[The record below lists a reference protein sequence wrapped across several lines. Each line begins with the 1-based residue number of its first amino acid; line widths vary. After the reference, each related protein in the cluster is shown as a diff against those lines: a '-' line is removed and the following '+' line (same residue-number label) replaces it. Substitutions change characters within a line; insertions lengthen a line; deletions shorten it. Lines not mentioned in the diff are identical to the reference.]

1 MISWQTENT
10 CLITIYYKRF
20 DIKFDLKWIHNSV
33 SSHYFSNDTAVG
45 SHHSIRSVGGTYVKP
60 TNASSGS
67 STLALKKAES
77 ADLPTDPV
85 KVHVPLMS
93 LLQ

>member
-1 MISWQTENT
+1 MKSWQTENMW
-10 CLITIYYKRF
+10 LITICYKWF
-20 DIKFDLKWIHNSV
+20 DIKIDLEWIHNSV
-33 SSHYFSNDTAVG
+33 SSHCLCTGTAV
-45 SHHSIRSVGGTYVKP
+45 SCYHSVRSVGGTYVKP

-85 KVHVPLMS
+85 KK
-93 LLQ
+93 